1 MPLPLTMMDGL
12 LALAAPFCANVLK

>member
-1 MPLPLTMMDGL
+1 MMDGL